1 MPGDIIIDQ
10 NKNFGIVV
18 DIGNKVLVKTVAQS
32 TIISLLNLDNNK
44 PCSLNDILVPMDIDE
59 GIEFY
64 DSALFRLPF
73 NSRVIREDVTKICQI
88 FDSLP

>member
-44 PCSLNDILVPMDIDE
+44 PCSLNDILVPMDTDE